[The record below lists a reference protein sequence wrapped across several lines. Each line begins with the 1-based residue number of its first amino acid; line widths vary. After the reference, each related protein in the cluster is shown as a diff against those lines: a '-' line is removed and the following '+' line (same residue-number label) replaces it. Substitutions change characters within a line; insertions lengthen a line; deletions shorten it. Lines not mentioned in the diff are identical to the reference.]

1 MVSVGHRPGIK
12 SRRWSPQEIKC
23 QVNGLKNQ
31 DPISMQIYLNKH
43 DGDKGRQMLNILE
56 SHINWRK
63 GEKKKPKA
71 YSQYDLEL
79 GRSFPTLHVA
89 QIRPG
94 SLVQAGSKSL

>member
-12 SRRWSPQEIKC
+12 SRHWSPQEIKC

-63 GEKKKPKA
+63 GEKKNPRHTLNMTL
-71 YSQYDLEL
+71 SL
-79 GRSFPTLHVA
+79 GGAFLHYM
-89 QIRPG
+89 
-94 SLVQAGSKSL
+94 